1 LSPQPT
7 AVKLPKGEL
16 EQNEDSTMQAVRVG
30 TCGWSYQDWS
40 RVFYPEE
47 LPAGEYLS
55 YYAEQFPIVEVDSTF
70 YHSPSLKMVQGWRE
84 KTSDSFGFSLKVPQV
99 ITHEKVLI
107 DCRKELT
114 AFLSAARALEE
125 KLLCCLL
132 QFGYF
137 NKQAFPSLDDFLQR
151 LEPFLSAWPKDV
163 PVAVEVRNKNW
174 MVPKLID
181 CLRAHGAIWALADQ
195 AWVPSPLSLVKKF
208 DSVTGPFAYLRL
220 LGDRAEVE
228 KRTPT
233 LDHTVIDRSDQLE
246 ADAQAIR
253 LLRERVPVLVFAN
266 NHFAG
271 YAPDTIRQLLAKLG
285 KRSE

>member
-1 LSPQPT
+1 
-7 AVKLPKGEL
+7 
-16 EQNEDSTMQAVRVG
+16 MHAVRVG

-55 YYAEQFPIVEVDSTF
+55 YYAERFPIVEVDSTF
-70 YHSPSLKMVQGWRE
+70 YRSPSLKMVQGWRE
-84 KTSDSFGFSLKVPQV
+84 KTPDSFGFSLKVPQV
-99 ITHEKVLI
+99 ITHEKVLL
-107 DCRKELT
+107 DCRKELNT
-114 AFLSAARALEE
+114 FLSAARALEE

-137 NKQAFPSLDDFLQR
+137 NKQAFATVDDFLLR
-151 LEPFLSAWPKDV
+151 LNPFLSAWPKDV
-163 PVAVEVRNKNW
+163 AVAVEVRNKNW
-174 MVPKLID
+174 MTAKLLD
-181 CLRAHGAIWALADQ
+181 CLRAHRAAWALADQ
-195 AWVPSPLSLVKKF
+195 AWVPSPLNLVKKL
-208 DSVTGPFAYLRL
+208 DIVTAPFAYLRL
-220 LGDRAEVE
+220 LGDRAEVD
-228 KRTPT
+228 KRTQT
-233 LDHTVIDRSDQLE
+233 LDHAVIDRSEQLE

-285 KRSE
+285 SPATPPA